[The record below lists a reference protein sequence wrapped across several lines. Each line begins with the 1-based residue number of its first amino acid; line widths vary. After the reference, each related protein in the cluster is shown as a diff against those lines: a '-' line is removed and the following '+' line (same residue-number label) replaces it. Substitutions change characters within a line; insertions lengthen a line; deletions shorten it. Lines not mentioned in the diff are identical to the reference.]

1 MHISPYAIAPD
12 DPEESEHH
20 ATALGFQ
27 RRTLVVFRMSGTAS
41 IEEADEAYRQV
52 VKAALEFFA
61 TYPDDGVLLHYG
73 EYVML
78 ECRGGEVVIDSG
90 FEEFMEDPMLT
101 ELVAAYPHRK
111 LRQPFQ

>member
-1 MHISPYAIAPD
+1 
-12 DPEESEHH
+12 
-20 ATALGFQ
+20 
-27 RRTLVVFRMSGTAS
+27 
-41 IEEADEAYRQV
+41 V

-90 FEEFMEDPMLT
+90 FEEFMETRCSRSWWRPIHTASSGSHSNEGSTPWSRPECGRPLDRRLA
-101 ELVAAYPHRK
+101 VVH
-111 LRQPFQ
+111 